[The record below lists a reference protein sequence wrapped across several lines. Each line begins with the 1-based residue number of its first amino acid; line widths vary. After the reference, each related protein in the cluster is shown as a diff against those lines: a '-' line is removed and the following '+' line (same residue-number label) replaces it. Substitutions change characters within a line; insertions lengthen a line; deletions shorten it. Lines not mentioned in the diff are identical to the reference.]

1 MNSEF
6 KKLKNLSN
14 IDCWIFDLD
23 NTLYPVSTNLFTQI
37 NVNMSKYIMDLLK
50 VDRDVADKMRHD
62 YWQEYGTSL
71 AGLMKNFEID
81 PAHFLEF
88 VHNIDFSVLSK
99 DINLLNVLIDLPG
112 KKIVYTNG
120 TVTYAKKVLNHRGL
134 INVFDEIYG
143 IENANYTPKP
153 FPEAYKRIFA
163 KSNIIYDRS
172 AMFEDE
178 SRNLKV
184 PFDLGLKTILIC
196 DRPTNENHIDYSV
209 ENLPDFLRQI
219 ISTSF
224 IEKN

>member
-1 MNSEF
+1 MFAQIQLKMSE
-6 KKLKNLSN
+6 
-14 IDCWIFDLD
+14 
-23 NTLYPVSTNLFTQI
+23 
-37 NVNMSKYIMDLLK
+37 YIMDLLK
-50 VDRDVADKMRHD
+50 VDKDVADKMRYE
-62 YWQEYGTSL
+62 YWKEYGTSL

-143 IENANYTPKP
+143 IESANYIPKP
-153 FPEAYKRIFA
+153 SPKAYEIIFSKA
-163 KSNIIYDRS
+163 KIVFNRS

-178 SRNLKV
+178 MRNLKV
-184 PFDLGLKTILIC
+184 PYDLGLKTILIC
-196 DRPTNENHIDYSV
+196 DKLPEERFVNYSTKNLVSFLQKFLSTYLNETTKIYNRNKTERV
-209 ENLPDFLRQI
+209 
-219 ISTSF
+219 
-224 IEKN
+224 

>member
-1 MNSEF
+1 
-6 KKLKNLSN
+6 
-14 IDCWIFDLD
+14 
-23 NTLYPVSTNLFTQI
+23 
-37 NVNMSKYIMDLLK
+37 MDLLK
-50 VDRDVADKMRHD
+50 VDKDVADKMRYA
-62 YWQEYGTSL
+62 YWKEYGTSL

-143 IENANYTPKP
+143 IESANYIPKP
-153 FPEAYKRIFA
+153 SPKAYEIIFA
-163 KSNIIYDRS
+163 KAKIAFNRS

-178 SRNLKV
+178 MRNLRV
-184 PFDLGLKTILIC
+184 PYDLGLKTILIC
-196 DRPTNENHIDYSV
+196 DQPSNENFINYSTK
-209 ENLPDFLRQI
+209 NLVNFLQQI
-219 ISTSF
+219 VSSSLNKKNKAYIS
-224 IEKN
+224 N